1 MELKKYVDALTQHAT
16 DHHRPHE
23 LALVDFM
30 DYLIFFFRIEDFLK
44 GSDED
49 IKEHWRTMREKDS
62 VFAEL
67 AICWLLDV
75 AKAMDRGE
83 YLDLFGL
90 LYESLFLTRGKA
102 SHTGQFFTP
111 GSVSRLCAEML
122 DDDRKG
128 GTVSDCA
135 VGSGRLLLAHYMKV
149 TKTDHSRGR
158 RFKYEGQDSD
168 IIACKMCALNL
179 MAHGMNGKVI
189 CRDTLANS
197 TPAVVYY
204 INEVRYPIP
213 TMYYSIRAESPK
225 TANDKL

>member
-1 MELKKYVDALTQHAT
+1 MEVKKYVDALIQHAT

-23 LALVDFM
+23 FALVDFM
-30 DYLIFFFRIEDFLK
+30 DYLIKFSGIEKFLK
-44 GSDED
+44 GSDEA
-49 IKEHWRTMREKDS
+49 IQAYHQALREEDS
-62 VFAEL
+62 VFYEL

-75 AKAMDRGE
+75 VKAMDRGE

-90 LYESLFLTRGKA
+90 LYESLYLTRSKA

-111 GSVSRLCAEML
+111 GSISTLCSEIL
-122 DDDRKG
+122 DDNREG

-179 MAHGMNGKVI
+179 MVHGMNGTVI

-197 TPAVVYY
+197 TPTVIYH
-204 INEVRYPIP
+204 INEVRNPIP
-213 TMYYSIRAESPK
+213 TMYYSIRAELPK
-225 TANDKL
+225 TAKDKL

>member
-1 MELKKYVDALTQHAT
+1 MEVKKYVDVLTQHAT

-23 LALVDFM
+23 FALVDFM
-30 DYLIFFFRIEDFLK
+30 DYLIKCYRCEEFWK
-44 GSDED
+44 GSVDN
-49 IKEHWRTMREKDS
+49 IQAHWQTMQEEDS
-62 VFAEL
+62 VFYEL
-67 AICWLLDV
+67 AIYWILDV
-75 AKAMDRGE
+75 VNAMDRGE
-83 YLDLFGL
+83 YLDLFGM
-90 LYESLFLTRGKA
+90 LYESLYLTRSKA
-102 SHTGQFFTP
+102 SNTGQFFTP
-111 GSVSRLCAEML
+111 GSISTLCAEML
-122 DDDRKG
+122 DENREG

-179 MAHGMNGKVI
+179 MVHGMNGTVI

-197 TPAVVYY
+197 TPTVIYH

-213 TMYYSIRAESPK
+213 TPYCSIRAELPK
-225 TANDKL
+225 TTKK

>member
-1 MELKKYVDALTQHAT
+1 MEVKKYVDVLTQHAT

-23 LALVDFM
+23 FALVDFM
-30 DYLIFFFRIEDFLK
+30 DYLIKCFRCEEFLK
-44 GSDED
+44 GSAED
-49 IKEHWRTMREKDS
+49 IKAHWQTMQDEDS
-62 VFAEL
+62 VFYEL
-67 AICWLLDV
+67 AVCWTLDV
-75 AKAMDRGE
+75 LKAMDRGE

-90 LYESLFLTRGKA
+90 LYESLYLTRSKA

-111 GSVSRLCAEML
+111 GSISTLCAEIL
-122 DDDRKG
+122 DDDRER

-135 VGSGRLLLAHYMKV
+135 VGSGRLLLVHYMKV
-149 TKTDHSRGR
+149 TKTDYSRGR

-179 MAHGMNGKVI
+179 MVHGMNGTVI

-197 TPAVVYY
+197 TPTVIYH

-213 TMYYSIRAESPK
+213 TMYYSIRAELPQTTK
-225 TANDKL
+225 K

>member
-1 MELKKYVDALTQHAT
+1 MDVKKYVDALTQHAT

-23 LALVDFM
+23 FALVDFM
-30 DYLIFFFRIEDFLK
+30 DYLIKCFRCEEFKK
-44 GSDED
+44 GSAED
-49 IKEHWRTMREKDS
+49 IKAHWQTMQDEDS
-62 VFAEL
+62 VFYEL
-67 AICWLLDV
+67 AACWTLDV
-75 AKAMDRGE
+75 LKAMDRGE

-90 LYESLFLTRGKA
+90 LYESLYLTRSKA
-102 SHTGQFFTP
+102 SHMGQFFTP
-111 GSVSRLCAEML
+111 GSISTLCAEML
-122 DDDRKG
+122 DDDREG

-179 MAHGMNGKVI
+179 MVHGMNGTVI

-197 TPAVVYY
+197 TPTVIYY

-213 TMYYSIRAESPK
+213 TMYYSIRAELPK
-225 TANDKL
+225 TTKK